1 MYPELIAL
9 AVNSCQFPISS
20 DAPQY
25 ETKLTEIWLVVL
37 FTVVCPKC
45 KMYNSQSP

>member
-9 AVNSCQFPISS
+9 AVKTCQFPMSS

-25 ETKLTEIWLVVL
+25 ETKLPEI
-37 FTVVCPKC
+37 
-45 KMYNSQSP
+45 